1 MEVSNMKAE
10 KQTTSLKRTLKTRD
24 LIIYGLIFMIPLAP
38 AGMYGAYLAP
48 ANGMVALCFLI
59 GMVAMAFTGLS
70 YRVMSQNYPMAG
82 SVYVY
87 VQKGVSPGLGFL
99 TGWAILL
106 DYLLLPAT
114 VVIIGSSFAN
124 AIVPSVPVWIWSLLF
139 IVFSTVINVIGV
151 DLMSKC
157 SWILFALQ
165 MVVIVAFSFCVIRLW
180 VNGSI
185 EFNTISFY
193 NPERFDMSGILM
205 ATGMV
210 ILSYLGFDAIST
222 LAEETIKPEKN
233 VGKAIISSIFIIGII
248 FIVITFLAGMA
259 YPNYQELNPDTAF
272 LDIVNYVGGTGLTIL
287 TTFTLVLSFGIATTQ
302 ASQTAVAR
310 VLFAMGRDGVLPKQL
325 SYVSKKYQTPYVS
338 VMLVGILIVP
348 ISLLFSLEVIS
359 TLVSFGALFGF
370 ILLNMTVII
379 KYYFKNP
386 KRNERLKV
394 KSVLNYLVCPLI
406 GLIVTLWIF
415 INLGV
420 NAHTVGFLWLA
431 AGFLYLMFVTK
442 FFRNPVPQLELS

>member
-1 MEVSNMKAE
+1 MKAE
-10 KQTTSLKRTLKTRD
+10 NKTATLKRTLKTKD

-38 AGMYGAYLAP
+38 AGMYGAYLSP

-59 GMVAMAFTGLS
+59 GMVAMAFTGMS

-87 VQKGVSPGLGFL
+87 VQKGVSPALGFL
-99 TGWAILL
+99 TGWSILL

-124 AIVPSVPVWIWSLLF
+124 ALIPSVPAWIWSILF
-139 IVFSTVINVIGV
+139 IAFSTIINVIGV

-157 SWILFALQ
+157 SWFLFALQ
-165 MVVIVAFSFCVIRLW
+165 MAVIVAFSFCVIRLW
-180 VNGSI
+180 INGTVD
-185 EFNTISFY
+185 FNTISFY
-193 NPERFDMSGILM
+193 NPNQFDMSGILM

-222 LAEETIKPEKN
+222 LSEEAINPEKN
-233 VGKAIISSIFIIGII
+233 VGKAIIYSIFIIGII
-248 FIVITFLAGMA
+248 FIVITFLAGLA
-259 YPNYQELNPDTAF
+259 YPNYQDLNPDTAF
-272 LDIVNYVGGTGLTIL
+272 LDIVNFVGGKWLTLI

-325 SYVSKKYQTPYVS
+325 SFVSKKYQTPYVA
-338 VMLVGILIVP
+338 VILVGIMIAPL
-348 ISLLFSLEVIS
+348 SLLCPLELIS

-386 KRNERLKV
+386 EKNGSSKLK
-394 KSVLNYLVCPLI
+394 SILNYLVCPFI

-420 NAHTVGFLWLA
+420 NAHTVGFLWLG

-442 FFRNPVPQLELS
+442 FFRNPVPQLELN

>member
-1 MEVSNMKAE
+1 MKAE
-10 KQTTSLKRTLKTRD
+10 KQTTTLKRTLKTKD

-38 AGMYGAYLAP
+38 AGMYGAYLDP

-59 GMVAMAFTGLS
+59 GMVAMAFTGMS

-87 VQKGVSPGLGFL
+87 VQKGVSPALGFL
-99 TGWAILL
+99 TGWSILL

-124 AIVPSVPVWIWSLLF
+124 ALIPSVPAWIWSILF
-139 IVFSTVINVIGV
+139 IAFSTIINVIGV

-157 SWILFALQ
+157 SWFLFALQ
-165 MVVIVAFSFCVIRLW
+165 MAVIVAFSFCVIRLW
-180 VNGSI
+180 INGTVD
-185 EFNTISFY
+185 FNTISFY
-193 NPERFDMSGILM
+193 NPNQFDMSGILM

-222 LAEETIKPEKN
+222 LSEEAIHPEKN
-233 VGKAIISSIFIIGII
+233 VGKAIIYSIFIIGII
-248 FIVITFLAGMA
+248 FIVITFLAGLA

-272 LDIVNYVGGTGLTIL
+272 LDIVNFVGGKWLTLL

-325 SYVSKKYQTPYVS
+325 SFVSKKYQTPYVA
-338 VMLVGILIVP
+338 VIFVGIMIAP
-348 ISLLFSLEVIS
+348 ISLLCPLELIS

-370 ILLNMTVII
+370 VLLNITVMI

-386 KRNERLKV
+386 ARSEVSKM
-394 KSVLNYLVCPLI
+394 KSILNYLVCPFL

-420 NAHTVGFLWLA
+420 NAHTVGFLWLG
-431 AGFLYLMFVTK
+431 AGFVYLMLVTK
-442 FFRNPVPQLELS
+442 FFRNPVPQLELN

>member
-1 MEVSNMKAE
+1 MKAE

-38 AGMYGAYLAP
+38 AGLYGAYIGP
-48 ANGMVALCFLI
+48 SNGMVALCYLI

-87 VQKGVSPGLGFL
+87 VQKGVSPALGFL

-124 AIVPSVPVWIWSLLF
+124 ALIPSVPVWIWSLLF
-139 IVFSTVINVIGV
+139 IAFSTIINVIGV
-151 DLMSKC
+151 DLMAKC
-157 SWILFALQ
+157 SWFLFALQ
-165 MVVIVAFSFCVIRLW
+165 MVVIIAFSVCVIRLW
-180 VNGSI
+180 MNGTIS
-185 EFNTISFY
+185 FNTISFY
-193 NPERFDMSGILM
+193 NPNQFDMSGILM

-222 LAEETIKPEKN
+222 LAEETIEPEKK
-233 VGKAIISSIFIIGII
+233 VGKAIISSIFIIGVI

-272 LDIVNYVGGTGLTIL
+272 LDIVNFVGGTWLTVL
-287 TTFTLVLSFGIATTQ
+287 TTITLVLSFGIATTQ

-338 VMLVGILIVP
+338 VILVGVLIVP
-348 ISLLFSLEVIS
+348 ISLFFSLEVIS

-379 KYYFKNP
+379 RYYFKNP
-386 KRNERLKV
+386 KRAEISKLKAIV
-394 KSVLNYLVCPLI
+394 NYLICPFI

-420 NAHTVGFLWLA
+420 NAHTVGFLWLG

-442 FFRNPVPQLELS
+442 FFRNPVPQLELN